1 MIAQQKQ
8 DTIKE
13 SFNNWIWKDPQRREE
28 LTQIYN
34 RLFNSIRPRE
44 YNGDHLEFPG
54 MNPEITLRKHQKDAI
69 AHILYGQNVLL
80 AHVVGAGKT
89 FEMTAAC
96 MELKRLGLAQKP
108 MFVVPNHLV
117 EQWGAEFLQLYP
129 SANILVAT
137 KRDF

>member
-1 MIAQQKQ
+1 MNMMMTGNKQAILNKKETMIAQQKQ

-54 MNPEITLRKHQKDAI
+54 MK
-69 AHILYGQNVLL
+69 
-80 AHVVGAGKT
+80 
-89 FEMTAAC
+89 
-96 MELKRLGLAQKP
+96 
-108 MFVVPNHLV
+108 
-117 EQWGAEFLQLYP
+117 
-129 SANILVAT
+129 S
-137 KRDF
+137 

>member
-80 AHVVGAGKT
+80 AHVVGQGRL
-89 FEMTAAC
+89 
-96 MELKRLGLAQKP
+96 LK
-108 MFVVPNHLV
+108 
-117 EQWGAEFLQLYP
+117 
-129 SANILVAT
+129 
-137 KRDF
+137 